1 MVLKNRG
8 IFGCLF
14 MSMASLGLVLTQAV
28 FLLNP
33 VLGQTSGYTTA
44 STRGFFNLTSGD
56 GLRPVTDL
64 PNISEILD
72 LENRDCPGEISFY
85 VHGVWAN
92 ETQAREQGERVFLS
106 LIDSD
111 YDIPVIGYSWDSNT
125 SFSLTD
131 PNVALEGWN
140 TAKKIANGNGQLLA
154 QLTLDFKEACEGDNV
169 RIIAHSLG
177 AKLTLAALQSIHA
190 DPEWTNDLNHQIKSV
205 HFLGS
210 AVDNEQISTRPADC
224 SSNSS
229 ALPCSGE
236 AIGAVVER
244 FFNLY
249 NPEDNM
255 LQYVYNSVQGNEA
268 LGWCGKE
275 GGSQWFATWWCFI
288 RNSVTE
294 PENYKEYSVISE
306 LPSYPDSNIDG
317 ECDVRNP
324 DGSCSI
330 SHAGDNHM
338 GYLGY
343 RDSQT
348 SIFNNGAIDKVV
360 TDWKKQQ

>member
-1 MVLKNRG
+1 MILKNRNV
-8 IFGCLF
+8 FGCLIISF
-14 MSMASLGLVLTQAV
+14 TAFALTQTIS
-28 FLLNP
+28 
-33 VLGQTSGYTTA
+33 VLDPAFGQTSEFTPA
-44 STRGFFNLTSGD
+44 STRGFFNLTTGD
-56 GLRPVTDL
+56 GPLPITNL

-72 LENRDCPGEISFY
+72 LENRGCPGEISFY

-106 LIDSD
+106 LNDSD

-131 PNVALEGWN
+131 PNVALDGWSI
-140 TAKKIANGNGQLLA
+140 AKKIANGNGQLLA
-154 QLTLDFKEACEGDNV
+154 QLILDFKEACEGDNV

-177 AKLTLAALQSIHA
+177 GRLTLAALQSIHV

-205 HFLGS
+205 HLLGA
-210 AVDNEQISTRPADC
+210 AVDNEQISTRPSDC

-229 ALPCSGE
+229 PISCSGE

-244 FFNLY
+244 FYNLY

-255 LQYVYNSVQGNEA
+255 LQYVYNSVEGNEA
-268 LGWCGKE
+268 LGWCGEE

-288 RNSVTE
+288 GNSVTE
-294 PENYKEYSVISE
+294 PENYIEYSVISE
-306 LPSYPDSNIDG
+306 LPPYQDSNIDG

-330 SHAGDNHM
+330 TRAGDNHL

-343 RDSQT
+343 RDSPT
-348 SIFNNGAIDKVV
+348 SIFNNGAMDKIA
-360 TDWKKQQ
+360 TDWKEQQ